1 MDKIKRKWDFY
12 EKRCQARDFYF
23 HKVIRRHICE
33 KYLNFDPVM
42 HFYANQFILGRQKT
56 NNYIAKRI
64 LEGEPFMAGRFGYTE
79 LSVIASVLEAR
90 IKGNSDKCAGK
101 FGQWFHNLGEL
112 SGFFPDDPGL
122 AGDFVDL
129 MLEACRNVDLLAMW
143 HIPMEDFVITE
154 YMPQARLSFLGYLD
168 PWTAKA
174 PWTAALEGK
183 KVLVI
188 HPFEESIRSQ
198 YSRRELIFPGTKIL
212 PEFGLRTL
220 KAVQTIAGE
229 KDDRFCTWFEALDY
243 MLAEALKIDF
253 DVAIVGCG
261 AYGFPLAAKLKACG
275 KQAIHLGG
283 GVHRYYLASKES
295 DGWRIQ
301 GQGYHLMTPGYI
313 QESPRHRRIINQ

>member
-1 MDKIKRKWDFY
+1 
-12 EKRCQARDFYF
+12 
-23 HKVIRRHICE
+23 
-33 KYLNFDPVM
+33 
-42 HFYANQFILGRQKT
+42 
-56 NNYIAKRI
+56 
-64 LEGEPFMAGRFGYTE
+64 
-79 LSVIASVLEAR
+79 
-90 IKGNSDKCAGK
+90 
-101 FGQWFHNLGEL
+101 
-112 SGFFPDDPGL
+112 
-122 AGDFVDL
+122 